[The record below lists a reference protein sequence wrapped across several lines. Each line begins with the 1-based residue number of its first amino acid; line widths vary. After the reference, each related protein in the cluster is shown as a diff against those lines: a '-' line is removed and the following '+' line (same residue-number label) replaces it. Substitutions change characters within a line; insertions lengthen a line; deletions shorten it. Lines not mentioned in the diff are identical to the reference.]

1 MDRRRRNI
9 VSRTAPSWVEGL
21 EKRVVM
27 SVAVAAVVADRF
39 EPNDSYAAATDLGTL
54 GDRTESG
61 LSIHASNNN
70 DYFKF
75 KAAAS
80 GAVSIR
86 FTFDQSQGDID
97 AFLLDS
103 NRLLMDS
110 AATTSSP
117 ERLDQTLSA
126 GQTYYIKVIGFGG
139 AVQPSYNMAIDGPS
153 APTGGDSDDQTTE
166 ARPISVGGS
175 VTDSVSNSTDVDL
188 FKFTVAAGKK
198 LAFDLDRTSGSSLD
212 SFVRLF
218 NASGS
223 RIASN
228 GDANA
233 PGETASP
240 ARESY
245 LAYTF
250 TTAGTYYVGVS
261 GAGNQSYSAVTG
273 SGDLP
278 GSTGGY
284 TLRVTGV
291 TTPTTPPDADDQT
304 AEARSLSIGGSI
316 TDAVANPTDV
326 DLFKFTVKAGQKL
339 GFDVDPA
346 SGSTLDSF
354 LRVFNSSGSR
364 IASNDNRAAPGET
377 LARSSYLDYT
387 FATAGTYYVG
397 VSGAGNQSYSAVTGS
412 GDLPGS
418 TGGYRLFIVNRTTT
432 TVAAASLKPLSAAPA
447 ASDPDVLLGRVDLRL
462 L

>member
-54 GDRTESG
+54 GDRTEIG
-61 LSIHASNNN
+61 LFNAS
-70 DYFKF
+70 DPVL
-75 KAAAS
+75 AAAS

-126 GQTYYIKVIGFGG
+126 GQTYYIKLIGFGG

-188 FKFTVAAGKK
+188 FKFTVAAGPEFVNVMCQTPSEMFSFSTVMQ
-198 LAFDLDRTSGSSLD
+198 LAS
-212 SFVRLF
+212 
-218 NASGS
+218 
-223 RIASN
+223 
-228 GDANA
+228 
-233 PGETASP
+233 
-240 ARESY
+240 
-245 LAYTF
+245 
-250 TTAGTYYVGVS
+250 
-261 GAGNQSYSAVTG
+261 
-273 SGDLP
+273 
-278 GSTGGY
+278 
-284 TLRVTGV
+284 
-291 TTPTTPPDADDQT
+291 
-304 AEARSLSIGGSI
+304 
-316 TDAVANPTDV
+316 
-326 DLFKFTVKAGQKL
+326 
-339 GFDVDPA
+339 
-346 SGSTLDSF
+346 
-354 LRVFNSSGSR
+354 
-364 IASNDNRAAPGET
+364 
-377 LARSSYLDYT
+377 
-387 FATAGTYYVG
+387 ATAGTL
-397 VSGAGNQSYSAVTGS
+397 AV
-412 GDLPGS
+412 
-418 TGGYRLFIVNRTTT
+418 
-432 TVAAASLKPLSAAPA
+432 PLSLGSPVVTV
-447 ASDPDVLLGRVDLRL
+447 SVLLSTR
-462 L
+462 